1 MSRSRHISLER
12 AETVTLGRSQR
23 LDAAAQRR
31 ATLEEALAAALADG
45 DAETVSRLRDDL
57 RTAGGDEW

>member
-1 MSRSRHISLER
+1 MSRSRHISLDR
-12 AETVTLGRSQR
+12 VETVTLGRSQR

-45 DAETVSRLRDDL
+45 DAETASRLRDEL
-57 RTAGGDEW
+57 AAGGDE

>member
-1 MSRSRHISLER
+1 MRRSRHISLER
-12 AETVTLGRSQR
+12 VETVTLGRSQR

-45 DAETVSRLRDDL
+45 DAETASRLRDEL
-57 RTAGGDEW
+57 AAGGDE

>member
-12 AETVTLGRSQR
+12 VETVTLGRSQR

-45 DAETVSRLRDDL
+45 HAETASRLRDEL
-57 RTAGGDEW
+57 AAGGDE

>member
-12 AETVTLGRSQR
+12 VETVTLGRSQR
-23 LDAAAQRR
+23 LDAVAQRR

-45 DAETVSRLRDDL
+45 DAETASRLRDEL
-57 RTAGGDEW
+57 AAGGDE

>member
-12 AETVTLGRSQR
+12 VETVTLGRSQR
-23 LDAAAQRR
+23 LDAVAQRR

-45 DAETVSRLRDDL
+45 DAETSRLRDEL
-57 RTAGGDEW
+57 AAGGDE

>member
-12 AETVTLGRSQR
+12 VETVTLGRSQR

-45 DAETVSRLRDDL
+45 DAETASRLRDEL
-57 RTAGGDEW
+57 AAGGDE